1 MFAGS
6 AVRDEVIYKLDS
18 ISNVMNMEQNAHT
31 DYDDLAWGIEVKEED
46 GQVRFR

>member
-6 AVRDEVIYKLDS
+6 AARDEVIYNLNS
-18 ISNVMNMEQNAHT
+18 IGNVMNMQQDAHT
-31 DYDDLAWGIEVKEED
+31 DYNDLLWGIEVKEED